1 MEPIPC
7 LGCSTFFIP
16 RNKCQTHCSAPDC
29 QRARKALW
37 QRQKLATDHEYAQS
51 QKLSNN
57 KWLASN
63 PDYWK
68 DYRFRNPKKAARNRV
83 LQNIREGSRMTDKR
97 TVFEIHRLNNMQFSI
112 RQISKQLGLDRG
124 TVKKYLEQPDIT
136 CQKRPDR
143 ESKLDPFRDLILQMV
158 NDYPQ
163 IKAPLVLQHIKI
175 KGFTGEITIVRD
187 YLRQIRQDKK
197 QAFIRFE
204 SLPGEQFQIDWGH
217 FGSLIYGNISRKLY
231 ALVVLESHSRVLFV
245 VFTHSQNQATLHQ
258 CLVAAFL
265 YFGGTPEEL
274 VVDNMVTAVIER
286 VGSMI
291 RFNKAFLDF
300 LRHFGITPKA
310 CNIRAPH
317 EKGKV
322 ENSIRYLRNNFWPLR
337 KFADLDDVNHQVLAW
352 LVGKSITLKADSRTI
367 SIYYKEK
374 QVATHTRR
382 WEKGLRI
389 DLPAHTEQV
398 RKLRKRILMDRQMM
412 IFMSLGQEAVD
423 YLEKLTDA
431 SQPLKK
437 TVTHLL
443 QLQDKYGAS
452 SLIYA
457 LRKAL
462 VHKLY
467 GSEYVE
473 NILHQEMTPAVRHRP
488 VALKNEDL
496 NQIRLPQPNL
506 AEYDALALSRRKK

>member
-1 MEPIPC
+1 
-7 LGCSTFFIP
+7 
-16 RNKCQTHCSAPDC
+16 
-29 QRARKALW
+29 
-37 QRQKLATDHEYAQS
+37 
-51 QKLSNN
+51 
-57 KWLASN
+57 
-63 PDYWK
+63 
-68 DYRFRNPKKAARNRV
+68 
-83 LQNIREGSRMTDKR
+83 
-97 TVFEIHRLNNMQFSI
+97 MQFSI
-112 RQISKQLGLDRG
+112 RQIARQLGLDRG
-124 TVKKYLEQPDIT
+124 SVKKYLEQPDIT
-136 CQKRPDR
+136 CQKRPGR
-143 ESKLDPFRDLILQMV
+143 VSKLDPYRDLIREMV

-163 IKAPLVLQHIKI
+163 IKAPVVLQHIRV

-187 YLRQIRQDKK
+187 YLKQIRQDKK

-204 SLPGEQFQIDWGH
+204 SRPGEQFQIDWGH
-217 FGSLIYGNISRKLY
+217 FGSLTYGKSSRKLY
-231 ALVVLESHSRVLFV
+231 ALAVIESHSRMLFV

-265 YFGGTPEEL
+265 YFGGTPGEL
-274 VVDNMVTAVIER
+274 VVDNMVTAVTER

-291 RFNKAFLDF
+291 RFNEAFLDF

-352 LVGKSITLKADSRTI
+352 LDTTANQRVHQTTGEKPAERFVKDALRALPDPLPDYRETDSLTVYKDFGIRFDANVYTVPPRLVGKSVTLKADSRTV

-374 QVATHTRR
+374 QVAAHTRK
-382 WEKGLRI
+382 WEKNLRI

-398 RKLRKRILMDRQMM
+398 RKLRKRILMDRQIM

-437 TVTHLL
+437 TVAQLL

-462 VHKLY
+462 AHKLY

-473 NILHQEMTPAVRHRP
+473 NILHQEMTPAVHHRP

>member
-1 MEPIPC
+1 MI
-7 LGCSTFFIP
+7 
-16 RNKCQTHCSAPDC
+16 
-29 QRARKALW
+29 
-37 QRQKLATDHEYAQS
+37 
-51 QKLSNN
+51 
-57 KWLASN
+57 
-63 PDYWK
+63 
-68 DYRFRNPKKAARNRV
+68 
-83 LQNIREGSRMTDKR
+83 DKR

-112 RQISKQLGLDRG
+112 RQIAGQLGLDRG

-143 ESKLDPFRDLILQMV
+143 QSKLDPFRDLIQQMV

-163 IKAPLVLQHIKI
+163 IKAPVVLQHIRV

-204 SLPGEQFQIDWGH
+204 SRPGEQFQIDWGH
-217 FGSLIYGNISRKLY
+217 FGSLTYGKSSRKLY
-231 ALVVLESHSRVLFV
+231 ALAVIESHSRMLFV

-258 CLVAAFL
+258 CLAAAFL
-265 YFGGTPEEL
+265 YFGGTPGEL

-291 RFNKAFLDF
+291 RFNEAFLDF

-310 CNIRAPH
+310 CNVRAPH

-337 KFADLDDVNHQVLAW
+337 TFADLDDVNHQVLAW
-352 LVGKSITLKADSRTI
+352 LDTTANQRVHQTTREKPAERFVKDALRPLPDPLSDYRETDSLTVYKDFGVRFDANVYTVPPRLVGKSVILKADSRTI

-374 QVATHTRR
+374 QVATHTRK

-412 IFMSLGQEAVD
+412 VFMSLGQEAVD
-423 YLEKLTDA
+423 YLEKITDA

-437 TVTHLL
+437 TVAHLL

-462 VHKLY
+462 AHKLY

-496 NQIRLPQPNL
+496 NQIRLQQPNL